1 MRRSQL
7 ELADIFGQYGPEFR
21 KNHSSSLT
29 RQQGRAMRA
38 IELCRTAALGGHVD
52 QCDSC
57 GYESISYN
65 SCRNRHCPKC
75 QSLARARWLQ
85 ERLSELLPVPYFHVV
100 FTLPDC
106 MAGLAM
112 QNRKVVYNIL
122 FRAASETLR
131 TIAADPKHLGVEIG
145 FLAVLHTWGQTLLH
159 HPHIHCVVPGGGLSP
174 DRRRWVHGRGKKFFL
189 SVRVLSRMFRGKFLA
204 YLKQAYDEGKLRF
217 SGTLNQLTD
226 PQTFRNFLQNAR
238 RSNWVVYAKPP
249 FGGPAQVLDY
259 LGRYTH
265 RVAIS
270 NNRLMQV
277 QDGKVTFRWKN
288 YRHGNRSE
296 TMTLEVDEFIRR
308 FLLHILPNRFM
319 RIRHFGFLANRN
331 RTQNLALCRQLLNV
345 PEPTDLSTL
354 QDWQTRYEAL
364 TGQSLV
370 LCPSCKHGHMCRVE
384 ILPALVPRS
393 LQPRVDSS

>member
-1 MRRSQL
+1 MQ
-7 ELADIFGQYGPEFR
+7 
-21 KNHSSSLT
+21 
-29 RQQGRAMRA
+29 A
-38 IELCRTAALGGHVD
+38 IELCRTGALGGHVD

-57 GYESISYN
+57 GYQSISYN

-100 FTLPDC
+100 FTLPEC
-106 MAGLAM
+106 IAALAM

-131 TIAADPKHLGVEIG
+131 TIAADPKHLGAQIG

-189 SVRVLSRMFRGKFLA
+189 SVRVLSRLFRGKFIA
-204 YLKQAYDEGKLRF
+204 YLKQAHEEGKLNF
-217 SGTLNQLTD
+217 KGTSQHLAD
-226 PQTFRNFLQNAR
+226 PQAFKSFLRDAS

-270 NNRLMQV
+270 NNRLLQLNN
-277 QDGKVTFRWKN
+277 GKVTFRWKN
-288 YRHGNRSE
+288 YRHGNRPE
-296 TMTLEVDEFIRR
+296 TMTLEADEFIRR

-331 RTQNLALCRQLLNV
+331 RDQNLALCRQLLNA
-345 PEPTDLSTL
+345 PEPPDLSK

-364 TGQSLV
+364 SGQSLL
-370 LCPSCKHGHMCRVE
+370 LCPSCQNGHMRCVE
-384 ILPALVPRS
+384 LLLPVLPSRP
-393 LQPRVDSS
+393 LQHRTDSS